1 MSSSESIEVGNI
13 YKIEANEENKITPP
27 HGRVVWHKH
36 FVVMGKAQDGSV
48 YGCVVFDSAINREY
62 VEPGEE
68 EFYLPI
74 KEGRYS
80 FIDHDSYLECL
91 ELKPATA
98 EKLLA
103 GKAEGKLNEEDLNDA
118 LKLVKMSRRH
128 SFIQLKIYGII

>member
-1 MSSSESIEVGNI
+1 MSNSGEIEVGDI
-13 YKIEANEENKITPP
+13 FKIAADEENGITPP
-27 HGRVVWHKH
+27 GGRDVWYKH
-36 FVVMGKAQDGSV
+36 FVVIGKTSDGSV
-48 YGCVVFDSAINREY
+48 YGCVVFDSDMNREY

-74 KEGRYS
+74 QAGRYS

-103 GKAEGKLNEEDLNDA
+103 GRVEGTLRPDDLQEA
-118 LKLVKMSRRH
+118 MKLVKMSRRH
-128 SFIQLKIYGII
+128 SFVLLKTFGIL